1 MIHRRAHLQYALL
14 LLCFAATLIFQTKA
28 MPYYVMGLLHPERLV
43 ASPFLVDDGSSEIIT
58 VRAPDREAGIRT
70 GDLLLKVGDRPYSG
84 HHDLGLALQS
94 ALSGDVLEVTIR
106 SGSVEKIA
114 HIRLISQI
122 SSRLDIL
129 TLVGLKLVVP
139 LVSIGLS
146 FWVVAIRPR
155 DSMAWLLLG
164 LLVGFTQLSGTNISG
179 WSGWMLYFGNTYR
192 SLLNQ
197 TWGIW
202 MLLFPIYF
210 PEPFPAS
217 RWRTISAV
225 LKWLMLPPMTASAV
239 LGLIIT
245 LYDLENY
252 RAVSGLVKTLQPF
265 ESVVQVLAYTAVGLF
280 TLLLAA
286 KYFVATSRDAKRRLR
301 TLYVG
306 TCVALLP
313 VFILSI
319 IRSYGNTPYEQLIPA
334 WTVAFLL
341 MPLFPLTLAYVIVV
355 HRALDVRMVLR
366 QGLQYALAKTGVRV
380 LQVAGSAVVVY
391 AAATLANDTTRNRA
405 QKITA
410 IAIGF
415 IAILMFRRVAERLR
429 AWTDRRF
436 FRDAYNAE
444 QILTDLSE
452 EVRSIVEPRALLQT
466 VSQKISESLHVRQ
479 IAVLLNSAGPYRP
492 EFALGYPASLNVDF
506 PYDAETVRKL
516 RTAREPARI
525 YLDDPESWINRDGQ
539 ITSEE
544 RSRLAELE
552 TELLLPLNSR
562 DRLLGFIS
570 LGHKL
575 SEEPYSGADLRLL
588 KSVAAQTGLAL
599 ENAQLTTKVAQE
611 MAQREKMNRELEIA
625 REVQERL
632 YPQRLP
638 PVAGLDYWGL
648 CRPALGVG
656 GDYYDFIPLSGGK
669 LGIAIG
675 DVSGKGISAALM
687 MASLQASLRGQ
698 AMVAPDD
705 LATIIT
711 NVNQLVYEASS
722 SNRYATFFYAQYH
735 PNTRQLV
742 YVNAGHNPPLLLRKK
757 QASRLASEGD
767 AQGFQIERLDTGGLV
782 VGLLPEVPYQQGSI
796 TLQPGDTL
804 FAYTDGVSEAMN
816 PTGEEWGE
824 GHMLQAA
831 EACEGMNAQETI
843 RHVLDAAD
851 EFSQGAP
858 QHDDMTLV
866 VVQAV

>member
-1 MIHRRAHLQYALL
+1 
-14 LLCFAATLIFQTKA
+14 
-28 MPYYVMGLLHPERLV
+28 
-43 ASPFLVDDGSSEIIT
+43 
-58 VRAPDREAGIRT
+58 
-70 GDLLLKVGDRPYSG
+70 
-84 HHDLGLALQS
+84 
-94 ALSGDVLEVTIR
+94 
-106 SGSVEKIA
+106 
-114 HIRLISQI
+114 
-122 SSRLDIL
+122 
-129 TLVGLKLVVP
+129 
-139 LVSIGLS
+139 
-146 FWVVAIRPR
+146 
-155 DSMAWLLLG
+155 
-164 LLVGFTQLSGTNISG
+164 
-179 WSGWMLYFGNTYR
+179 
-192 SLLNQ
+192 
-197 TWGIW
+197 
-202 MLLFPIYF
+202 
-210 PEPFPAS
+210 
-217 RWRTISAV
+217 
-225 LKWLMLPPMTASAV
+225 
-239 LGLIIT
+239 
-245 LYDLENY
+245 
-252 RAVSGLVKTLQPF
+252 
-265 ESVVQVLAYTAVGLF
+265 
-280 TLLLAA
+280 
-286 KYFVATSRDAKRRLR
+286 
-301 TLYVG
+301 
-306 TCVALLP
+306 
-313 VFILSI
+313 
-319 IRSYGNTPYEQLIPA
+319 
-334 WTVAFLL
+334 
-341 MPLFPLTLAYVIVV
+341 
-355 HRALDVRMVLR
+355 MVLR

-380 LQVAGSAVVVY
+380 LQVAGSAVVVF
-391 AAATLANDTTRNRA
+391 AAATLASDTTRNRA

-466 VSQKISESLHVRQ
+466 VSQKIAESLHVCK

-506 PYDAETVRKL
+506 PYDAETVKQL
-516 RTAREPARI
+516 RTAKEPARI
-525 YLDDPESWINRDGQ
+525 YLDDPESWINRDGE

-544 RSRLAELE
+544 RSRLTELE

-632 YPQRLP
+632 YPQHLP
-638 PVAGLDYWGL
+638 PVAGLDYSGL

-705 LATIIT
+705 LATIVT

-767 AQGFQIERLDTGGLV
+767 AQGFQVERLDTGGLV
-782 VGLLPEVPYQQGSI
+782 VGLLPEVSYQQGSI

-804 FAYTDGVSEAMN
+804 LAYTDGVSEAMN

-824 GHMLQAA
+824 EHMLQAA

-843 RHVLDAAD
+843 RHVVHAAD